1 MSNFKASTQNFDASY
16 IYKVEEREESE
27 QIVRQSA
34 RGLLSIENNE
44 LPKVTRYFLK
54 NNKGVC
60 CVYAVVPH
68 SLEMFF
74 RFRNRRDI
82 SRRDFFKI

>member
-1 MSNFKASTQNFDASY
+1 MTNCKASAQNFGPSY
-16 IYKVEEREESE
+16 IYKVEEREEDE
-27 QIVRQSA
+27 TIVRQSA

-60 CVYAVVPH
+60 FV
-68 SLEMFF
+68 L
-74 RFRNRRDI
+74 
-82 SRRDFFKI
+82 